1 MLLNLF
7 KKTYIVQISGI
18 IIFAIIMA
26 IPSFFQDETV
36 FWPENTLFL
45 KVSCLHPSLQI
56 NWLYQGLQF
65 ALLLFL
71 VFYVKM
77 LFTRH
82 QLVHH
87 LNFIPSLLIIAL
99 FSFQKPFEYQVINTI
114 SLTLLAFAFSFLLDG
129 FDDEKPD
136 NSLFTASLF
145 ISLSSLLSYSNVY
158 FLVLVWLSFFVFQ
171 IYSWRYFPITI
182 VGFITPYLFF
192 FTWLYWFDKLNLVL
206 IEWEQMSDQLISLPQ
221 IDSLLNI
228 FIFSILGFLI
238 LLSLSK
244 IIPEAPGKI
253 IAIRKKT
260 SISLWFLFISL
271 FPFIWSPDIIS
282 RNIILIPVAGLVG
295 YYLKT
300 VKTRR
305 FWIDLA
311 FTVFILLLIFN
322 KYYLAYAE
330 KIFLN

>member
-1 MLLNLF
+1 M
-7 KKTYIVQISGI
+7 QIGGI
-18 IIFAIIMA
+18 IFFAILMA
-26 IPSFFQDETV
+26 IPGFLQDKTA
-36 FWPENTLFL
+36 FWPNNTLFL
-45 KVSCLHPSLQI
+45 KISCLHQSLLI

-65 ALLLFL
+65 VLLLAL
-71 VFYVKM
+71 AFYVK
-77 LFTRH
+77 LLLTRH

-99 FSFQKPFEYQVINTI
+99 FSFQQPFEYQLINTI
-114 SLTLLAFAFSFLLDG
+114 SLFLLAFAFSFLLDG
-129 FDDEKPD
+129 FDDDKPD

-145 ISLSSLLSYSNVY
+145 ISLASFFSYSNAY
-158 FLVLVWLSFFVFQ
+158 FLILVWVSFFVFQ

-182 VGFITPYLFF
+182 VGLITPYLFL
-192 FTWLYWFDKLNLVL
+192 FTWLYWFDKLNMVYT
-206 IEWEQMSDQLISLPQ
+206 EWEQISEHLISMPQ
-221 IDSLLNI
+221 LNSLLNI
-228 FIFSILGFLI
+228 IIFSILGFLI

-244 IIPEAPGKI
+244 IIPEIAGKI

-260 SISLWFLFISL
+260 TISLWFLFISL

-282 RNIILIPVAGLVG
+282 RNIILIPIAGLVG

-300 VKTRR
+300 VKTRK
-305 FWIDLA
+305 FWIDLT
-311 FTVFILLLIFN
+311 FTIFILLLIFN

>member
-1 MLLNLF
+1 MLLSLF
-7 KKTYIVQISGI
+7 KKTYFVQISGI
-18 IIFAIIMA
+18 IIFAIVMA
-26 IPSFFQDETV
+26 IPGFFQDKTA
-36 FWPENTLFL
+36 FWPDNTLFL

-65 ALLLFL
+65 ALLLTLAF
-71 VFYVKM
+71 FVKL

-99 FSFQKPFEYQVINTI
+99 FSFQQPFEYQLINTI
-114 SLTLLAFAFSFLLDG
+114 SLFLLAFAFSFLLNG
-129 FDDEKPD
+129 FDDDKPD

-145 ISLSSLLSYSNVY
+145 ISLSSFLSYSNVY
-158 FLVLVWLSFFVFQ
+158 FIILVWLSFFVFQ
-171 IYSWRYFPITI
+171 IYSWRYFPITL
-182 VGFITPYLFF
+182 VGLITPYLFF
-192 FTWLYWFDKLNLVL
+192 FTWLYWNDKLHLVL
-206 IEWEQMSDQLISLPQ
+206 IEWDQILDQLIVLPK
-221 IDSLLNI
+221 IDSLVHI

-238 LLSLSK
+238 LLSLAK

-253 IAIRKKT
+253 IAIRKKI

-300 VKTRR
+300 VKTRK
-305 FWIDLA
+305 FWVDLV
-311 FTVFILLLIFN
+311 FTIFILLLIFN

-330 KIFLN
+330 RIFLN

>member
-1 MLLNLF
+1 MLLSLF
-7 KKTYIVQISGI
+7 KKTYFVQISGI
-18 IIFAIIMA
+18 IFFAILMA
-26 IPSFFQDETV
+26 IPGFLQDKTV
-36 FWPENTLFL
+36 FWPDNTLFL
-45 KVSCLHPSLQI
+45 KISCLHPSLQI

-65 ALLLFL
+65 VLLLSL
-71 VFYVKM
+71 AFYVKSI
-77 LFTRH
+77 FTRH

-99 FSFQKPFEYQVINTI
+99 FSFQQPFEYQLINTI
-114 SLTLLAFAFSFLLDG
+114 SLFLLAFAFSFLLDG

-145 ISLSSLLSYSNVY
+145 ISLASFFSYSNAY
-158 FLVLVWLSFFVFQ
+158 FLLLVWMSFFVFQ
-171 IYSWRYFPITI
+171 IYSWRYFPITL
-182 VGFITPYLFF
+182 VGLLTPYLFL
-192 FTWLYWFDKLNLVL
+192 FTWLYWFDKLDLAF
-206 IEWEQMSDQLISLPQ
+206 IEWNHISEQLISMPQ
-221 IDSLLNI
+221 INSLLNI
-228 FIFSILGFLI
+228 IIFSILGFLI

-244 IIPEAPGKI
+244 IIPEVAGKI

-282 RNIILIPVAGLVG
+282 RNVILIPIAGLVG

-300 VKTRR
+300 VKTRK
-305 FWIDLA
+305 FWIDLV
-311 FTVFILLLIFN
+311 FTSFILLLIFN

-330 KIFLN
+330 KIFFN

>member
-1 MLLNLF
+1 MLLSLF
-7 KKTYIVQISGI
+7 KKTYFVQISGI
-18 IIFAIIMA
+18 IFFAIIMA
-26 IPSFFQDETV
+26 LPGFFQDKTV

-56 NWLYQGLQF
+56 NWLYQSLQF
-65 ALLLFL
+65 GLLLFL
-71 VFYVKM
+71 AFYIKL
-77 LFTRH
+77 LFSRH

-87 LNFIPSLLIIAL
+87 LNFIPSLLIIAI
-99 FSFQKPFEYQVINTI
+99 FNFQQPFEYQLINSI
-114 SLTLLAFAFSFLLDG
+114 SLFLLAFAFSFLLDG

-145 ISLSSLLSYSNVY
+145 ISMASFLSYSSVY
-158 FLVLVWLSFFVFQ
+158 FIVLVWLSFFVFQ
-171 IYSWRYFPITI
+171 IYSWRYLPITL
-182 VGFITPYLFF
+182 VGLITPYLFL
-192 FTWLYWFDKLNLVL
+192 FTWLYWFDKLDLVL
-206 IEWEQMSDQLISLPQ
+206 IEWNQISAHLISIPQ
-221 IDSLLNI
+221 INSILHI

-238 LLSLSK
+238 LLSLSR

-260 SISLWFLFISL
+260 SISLWFLIISL
-271 FPFIWSPDIIS
+271 FPFIWSPDFIS

-305 FWIDLA
+305 FWIDLV
-311 FTVFILLLIFN
+311 FTIFILLLIFN

>member
-1 MLLNLF
+1 MLLSLF
-7 KKTYIVQISGI
+7 KKTYFVQISGI

-26 IPSFFQDETV
+26 IPGFMQDKTL
-36 FWPENTLFL
+36 FWPNNTLFL
-45 KVSCLHPSLQI
+45 KISCLHPSLQI

-65 ALLLFL
+65 IFLLILA
-71 VFYVKM
+71 FYVKF
-77 LFTRH
+77 LLTKH

-99 FSFQKPFEYQVINTI
+99 FSFQQPYQYQLINTI
-114 SLTLLAFAFSFLLDG
+114 SLIFISLAYSFLLNG

-145 ISLSSLLSYSNVY
+145 IGLSSFFSYSNTY
-158 FLVLVWLSFFVFQ
+158 FIVLVWISFFVFQ
-171 IYSWRYFPITI
+171 IYSWRYFPITL
-182 VGFITPYLFF
+182 VGLITPYLFL
-192 FTWLYWFDKLNLVL
+192 FTWLYWYDKLDLVL
-206 IEWEQMSDQLISLPQ
+206 IEWEYISEQLISTPQ
-221 IDSLLNI
+221 INNLPHI
-228 FIFSILGFLI
+228 IIFSLLGFLI
-238 LLSLSK
+238 LFSLSK
-244 IIPEAPGKI
+244 IIPEIPGKI

-271 FPFIWSPDIIS
+271 FPFIWSPDNIS
-282 RNIILIPVAGLVG
+282 KNIIIIPIAGLVG

-305 FWIDLA
+305 IWIDLV
-311 FTVFILLLIFN
+311 FTAFILLLIFN

-330 KIFLN
+330 KIFFN